1 MRMAINKT
9 AIAIAFAGL
18 LSSSANAWME
28 DWAPAFNCTP
38 AAAEKLSETNVS
50 NFVSK
55 VRFEE
60 DSYWQYCE
68 GYKLDLN
75 GDGIKDFVYIL
86 PWRGCG
92 LSGDWYCAHFRVSAG
107 ANGWTGTIINGYNIS
122 KEDLVNVSGKVYFRN
137 SYYCGDMEK
146 SAHNHWVYEV
156 FSFDKN
162 GVMICS
168 NSDFGKLFPAVT
180 IFYNNPKFKQIEL
193 TSGDRKKIE
202 EWGKARIQCDAVE
215 KVKLDINPASKKKE
229 ADDWK
234 PPRTLSA
241 KEAAKL
247 IQIMTKR
254 FGRPACS
261 RKGCD
266 AYVYFW
272 RFEGDEWLSVGV
284 STTDDNP
291 DNVIAIHYWEWSKK
305 VPSAAETE

>member
-1 MRMAINKT
+1 MRMAINKM
-9 AIAIAFAGL
+9 AIAMAFAGL
-18 LSSSANAWME
+18 LSSSANAWMD

-55 VRFEE
+55 VPFEDM

-86 PWRGCG
+86 PWMGCG
-92 LSGDWYCAHFRVSAG
+92 LAACGYDAHFRVSAG
-107 ANGWTGTIINGYNIS
+107 ANGWADTVIEGYNIS
-122 KEDLVNVSGKVYFRN
+122 KDDLVNVAGKTYFRH
-137 SYYCGDMEK
+137 SHYCGDLEK
-146 SAHNHWVYEV
+146 SAHNHWIYQV

-162 GVMICS
+162 GTMICS

-180 IFYNNPKFKQIEL
+180 IYYINPKFKQIEL
-193 TSGDRKKIE
+193 TSGDLKKIE
-202 EWGKARIQCDAVE
+202 EWSKASIHSDAAE
-215 KVKLDINPASKKKE
+215 KAKLDINPASKKKE

-234 PPRTLSA
+234 PTRTLSA

-247 IQIMTKR
+247 ILIMTKR
-254 FGRPACS
+254 FGRPVCS
-261 RKGCD
+261 RKSYD

-291 DNVIAIHYWEWSKK
+291 DNVIAIHYWEWSK
-305 VPSAAETE
+305 

>member
-1 MRMAINKT
+1 MTLESKMKRMFSSI
-9 AIAIAFAGL
+9 IILVGLMVAF
-18 LSSSANAWME
+18 SAHAWMD

-38 AAAEKLSETNVS
+38 AEAEELSEANVS

-55 VRFEE
+55 VRFE
-60 DSYWQYCE
+60 DMDFYWQYCK

-86 PWRGCG
+86 PWMGCG
-92 LSGDWYCAHFRVSAG
+92 LAACGYDAHFRVSAG
-107 ANGWTGTIINGYNIS
+107 ANGWADTVIEGYNIS
-122 KEDLVNVSGKVYFRN
+122 KDDLVNVAGKTYFRH
-137 SYYCGDMEK
+137 SHYCGNLEK
-146 SAHNHWVYEV
+146 SAHNHWIYQV

-162 GVMICS
+162 GTMICS

-180 IFYNNPKFKQIEL
+180 IYYINPKFKQIEL
-193 TSGDRKKIE
+193 TSGDLKKIE
-202 EWGKARIQCDAVE
+202 EWSKASIQSDAAE
-215 KVKLDINPASKKKE
+215 KAKLDINPVSKKKE

-261 RKGCD
+261 KKSYD

-284 STTDDNP
+284 STTDDKP
-291 DNVIAIHYWEWSKK
+291 DNVIAIHYWEWSK
-305 VPSAAETE
+305 

>member
-38 AAAEKLSETNVS
+38 VAAEKLSETNVS

-55 VRFEE
+55 VRFEG

-92 LSGDWYCAHFRVSAG
+92 LAGDGYYAYFRVSAG
-107 ANGWTGTIINGYNIS
+107 ANGWTDTRISGYNIS

-137 SYYCGDMEK
+137 SHYCGNLEK

-180 IFYNNPKFKQIEL
+180 IYYINPKFKQIEL

-202 EWGKARIQCDAVE
+202 EWGKARIQCDAAE
-215 KVKLDINPASKKKE
+215 KAKLDINPASKKKE

-234 PPRTLSA
+234 PTRTLSA

-284 STTDDNP
+284 STRGDNP

>member
-75 GDGIKDFVYIL
+75 GDGVKDFVYIL

-92 LSGDWYCAHFRVSAG
+92 LAGDGYYAHFRVSAE
-107 ANGWTGTIINGYNIS
+107 ANGWTDTIIDGYNIS
-122 KEDLVNVSGKVYFRN
+122 KEDLVNISGKVYFRN
-137 SYYCGDMEK
+137 MEK

-202 EWGKARIQCDAVE
+202 EWGKARIQCDAAE
-215 KVKLDINPASKKKE
+215 KAKLDMNPASKKKE

-234 PPRTLSA
+234 PTRTLSA

-291 DNVIAIHYWEWSKK
+291 DNVIAIHYWEWS
-305 VPSAAETE
+305 

>member
-1 MRMAINKT
+1 MD
-9 AIAIAFAGL
+9 F
-18 LSSSANAWME
+18 
-28 DWAPAFNCTP
+28 
-38 AAAEKLSETNVS
+38 
-50 NFVSK
+50 
-55 VRFEE
+55 
-60 DSYWQYCE
+60 YWQYCK

-86 PWRGCG
+86 PWMGCG
-92 LSGDWYCAHFRVSAG
+92 LAACGYDAHFRVSAG
-107 ANGWTGTIINGYNIS
+107 ANGWTDTIIDGYNIS

-137 SYYCGDMEK
+137 SHYCGNMEK

-180 IFYNNPKFKQIEL
+180 IFYINPKFKQIEL

-202 EWGKARIQCDAVE
+202 ERGKARIQCDAAE
-215 KVKLDINPASKKKE
+215 KAKLDINPASKKKE

-234 PPRTLSA
+234 PTRTLSA